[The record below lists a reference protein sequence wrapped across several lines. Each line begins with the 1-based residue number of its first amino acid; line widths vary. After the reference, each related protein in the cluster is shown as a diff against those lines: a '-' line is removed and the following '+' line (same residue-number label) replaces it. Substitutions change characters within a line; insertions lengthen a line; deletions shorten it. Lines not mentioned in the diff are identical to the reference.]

1 MTPCDGENA
10 VRFAR
15 KVIESETGKGSMP
28 QIPDE
33 GFDARSGVF
42 VTLNTHPE
50 HELRGCIGIP
60 YPVMPLSMALEEAAR
75 SACHDPRFPDLS
87 ADEVDGVTV
96 EVTILSEPVPICLPA
111 SELPSAIEIGRDGLM
126 IAFRGRRGLFLPQV
140 PVEQGW
146 DTLEYLD
153 MLCVK
158 AGLPPGTWRMDDAE
172 ISSFR
177 GEIFHEVSP
186 NGEIMKG

>member
-1 MTPCDGENA
+1 MAPCDGETA

-15 KVIESETGKGSMP
+15 KVIESETGKGSMS

-158 AGLPPGTWRMDDAE
+158 A
-172 ISSFR
+172 
-177 GEIFHEVSP
+177 
-186 NGEIMKG
+186 